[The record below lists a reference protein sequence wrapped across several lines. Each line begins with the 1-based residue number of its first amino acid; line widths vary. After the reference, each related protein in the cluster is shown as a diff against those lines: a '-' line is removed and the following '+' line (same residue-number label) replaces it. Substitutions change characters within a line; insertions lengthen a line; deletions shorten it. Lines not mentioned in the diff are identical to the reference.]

1 MPFPHRSTGPTL
13 TVDKRPLGVATEEA
27 ESSSSEYRQ
36 QTIVVERRRVISK
49 GNKRVDNGINTTERD
64 AKAFSKRSELINIIA
79 NTHVGNK

>member
-1 MPFPHRSTGPTL
+1 MSFPRGRTGPTQ

-49 GNKRVDNGINTTERD
+49 GNKRVDNGITTTERD
-64 AKAFSKRSELINIIA
+64 AKVFSNRSELINLILI
-79 NTHVGNK
+79 HVGNK